1 MTVKIN
7 VTTPIDIQIHLG
19 FLTSL
24 SRGVYENAMLHFETE
39 KRSTVYGNY
48 LPTSANR
55 LSTEKVVVARASN
68 PHGKLKHLTQR

>member
-1 MTVKIN
+1 MTVKKTL
-7 VTTPIDIQIHLG
+7 TTPIDTQIHLG

-24 SRGVYENAMLHFETE
+24 NRGVYENAMLHFETE

-55 LSTEKVVVARASN
+55 PSTKKMVVAWALI
-68 PHGKLKHLTQR
+68 PHAKLNI